1 MLYHLI
7 VGEGKPLLI
16 LHGVTL
22 DHRYMMDTL
31 EPAFNDLESWKWI
44 YVDMPGHG
52 QSPPQGSINS
62 QGDLLAS
69 VMEFADQILPNQRF
83 GIIGLSRGS
92 YIVRGMVH
100 RAPDQI
106 TGVALIMPGG
116 NPSADPARLPPH
128 QILESD
134 PSMRAELQDEDIWKF
149 ENFMVLQ
156 RCDIL
161 ERGRRVVA
169 PAK

>member
-16 LHGVTL
+16 LHRVTL

-52 QSPPQGSINS
+52 QSPPQGSTNS
-62 QGDLLAS
+62 QDDLLAS

-83 GIIGLSRGS
+83 GIIGLSRCS

-106 TGVALIMPGG
+106 TGVALIMPGAIHPPIRPDCHRIRFWDQIRRCELNCRMKTSG
-116 NPSADPARLPPH
+116 NLRTSWSCNAATFL
-128 QILESD
+128 SGAAA
-134 PSMRAELQDEDIWKF
+134 S
-149 ENFMVLQ
+149 
-156 RCDIL
+156 
-161 ERGRRVVA
+161 
-169 PAK
+169 